1 MFLLRLLP
9 LTKML
14 TSQVAD
20 IQASVIEDFG
30 EIEKLSWLGIAFVLL
45 GCATI
50 LTWGKAYGI
59 FNAKWLYIISV
70 FIFEVGSAVC
80 GAAPNMDALIVG
92 RAVAGLGV

>member
-1 MFLLRLLP
+1 
-9 LTKML
+9 
-14 TSQVAD
+14 
-20 IQASVIEDFG
+20 VIEDFG

-50 LTWGKAYGI
+50 LTWGKAYGV